1 MEEAF
6 QRYNMSVLRAQTS
19 NDEEN
24 TLALSLGTVT
34 IAIITLKFR
43 FYYRESAG
51 FFWGILYF

>member
-1 MEEAF
+1 MEGNELFQKKKMEEAF

-34 IAIITLKFR
+34 IAIMTLKFR
-43 FYYRESAG
+43 FY
-51 FFWGILYF
+51 